1 MGKGKYP
8 FLGGVHYENVL
19 AFHSPILN
27 KSEFTQQEGRKK
39 GTVNRIHVTD
49 KTRLLRACFVAIFTN
64 INVFWSVNVGENLF
78 QTNLSSRL
86 SHKVC
91 RFLSSPDLLCKFT
104 NDIARTII
112 LGTLVF
118 QQTKQHLIGL
128 G

>member
-1 MGKGKYP
+1 MKK
-8 FLGGVHYENVL
+8 FL

-27 KSEFTQQEGRKK
+27 KSESTQQDGRKK
-39 GTVNRIHVTD
+39 RTVNRMRVTN

-64 INVFWSVNVGENLF
+64 INVFWSVNFGENLF
-78 QTNLSSRL
+78 QTNLLSRL

-91 RFLSSPDLLCKFT
+91 RLLSSPVLLRKFT
-104 NDIARTII
+104 DDIARTII

-118 QQTKQHLIGL
+118 QQTMQHLIGL

>member
-8 FLGGVHYENVL
+8 FLGGVHYEKVF

-27 KSEFTQQEGRKK
+27 KSEFTQQDGRKK
-39 GTVNRIHVTD
+39 TTVNRMRVTN
-49 KTRLLRACFVAIFTN
+49 KTRLFRACFVVIFTN

-78 QTNLSSRL
+78 QTNLLSRL

-91 RFLSSPDLLCKFT
+91 RLLSSPVLLRKFT
-104 NDIARTII
+104 DDIARTII

-118 QQTKQHLIGL
+118 QQTMQHLIGL